1 MQLNTV
7 ILMSIQNKSIC
18 VLFVCMGNIC
28 RSPTGEGVFRH
39 YVREAG
45 HDHRIHIESAGILS
59 YHAGDPADSRMR
71 AAASRRGYVLDSIA
85 RQITPADVREYDLII
100 PMDHDNLDHLERMA
114 GGPSAHIRLLGSFI
128 NDVADNQLAA
138 PVPDPYYGSGQGFE
152 TVLDMIESACPA
164 MLDHCLALL
173 QEK

>member
-1 MQLNTV
+1 
-7 ILMSIQNKSIC
+7 MSSKSNSIG

-28 RSPTGEGVFRH
+28 RSPTGEGIFRH

-45 HDHRIHIESAGILS
+45 HDGRIHIDSAGILS

-71 AAASRRGYVLDSIA
+71 AAAARRGYVLDSIA
-85 RQITPADVREYDLII
+85 RQITPADIREFDLIV
-100 PMDHDNLDHLERMA
+100 PMDHDNLYQLERMA
-114 GGPSAHIRLLGSFI
+114 GGSSAHIRLLGSYI
-128 NDVADNQLAA
+128 NEVGDNQLAS